1 MANKSHPRRL
11 GWDSFGVMG
20 SPAAPLVRTAA
31 GCTNR
36 SRLLAR
42 SIALRRYGI
51 VDIHPR
57 RAGLDRYCR
66 ARSGNV
72 RRQQHNSFG
81 NAMGLLMSGAS
92 SGPPA
97 STKACKFLS

>member
-1 MANKSHPRRL
+1 
-11 GWDSFGVMG
+11 MG
-20 SPAAPLVRTAA
+20 FFWCNGFSCGPLVRTAA
-31 GCTNR
+31 ACTNP

-57 RAGLDRYCR
+57 RAGLDRYRR
-66 ARSGNV
+66 ALSGNV
-72 RRQQHNSFG
+72 RRQQHNSCG